1 MKRYTRRKSHKV
13 KILFSLL
20 FLIILCMMAGK
31 VLNSDFTLLSL
42 DNITHHV
49 ASEDN
54 GWNLILVNRDS
65 YIPDDYQ
72 VELTELSNGKKV
84 DSRIYPEL
92 QEMFNDARAQGYG
105 LFVREGY
112 RTQEEQQQLMD
123 EKIEAYE
130 NEGKSKSEAKKLAEQ
145 WVAIPGTSEHQLGI
159 AVDINADTTKSSSDD
174 VYNWLAENAHTY
186 GFIKRYPSNKTD
198 ITGVINEPWHYRYV
212 GKEAASKIYSQGIC
226 LEEYIDTLGY
236 ADSGHIETVCLLSKL
251 HEAERRQA
259 TYEEI
264 KKYVA
269 EYNDGMK
276 VSNLY
281 IAQVKRKCGIELAEN
296 FNIPRSEGAKQPQCP
311 KEKEE
316 AIIGALKA
324 FQMI

>member
-236 ADSGHIETVCLLSKL
+236 TYSGH
-251 HEAERRQA
+251 
-259 TYEEI
+259 
-264 KKYVA
+264 
-269 EYNDGMK
+269 
-276 VSNLY
+276 
-281 IAQVKRKCGIELAEN
+281 
-296 FNIPRSEGAKQPQCP
+296 
-311 KEKEE
+311 
-316 AIIGALKA
+316 
-324 FQMI
+324 

>member
-236 ADSGHIETVCLLSKL
+236 TDSGH
-251 HEAERRQA
+251 
-259 TYEEI
+259 
-264 KKYVA
+264 
-269 EYNDGMK
+269 
-276 VSNLY
+276 
-281 IAQVKRKCGIELAEN
+281 
-296 FNIPRSEGAKQPQCP
+296 
-311 KEKEE
+311 
-316 AIIGALKA
+316 
-324 FQMI
+324 

>member
-1 MKRYTRRKSHKV
+1 MKRYTRRKSYKV

-31 VLNSDFTLLSL
+31 VLNSDFTLLPL

-54 GWNLILVNRDS
+54 GWNLILVNRNS
-65 YIPDDYQ
+65 YIPDDYK
-72 VELTELSNGKKV
+72 VELTELSNGEKV

-112 RTQEEQQQLMD
+112 RTQEEQQQLLN

-145 WVAIPGTSEHQLGI
+145 LVAIPGTSEHQLGI

-174 VYNWLAENAHTY
+174 VYSWLAENAHKY
-186 GFIKRYPSNKTD
+186 GFIKRYPSDKTD

-212 GKEAASKIYSQGIC
+212 GKEAALEIYSQGMC
-226 LEEYIDTLGY
+226 LEEYIDTL
-236 ADSGHIETVCLLSKL
+236 E
-251 HEAERRQA
+251 
-259 TYEEI
+259 
-264 KKYVA
+264 
-269 EYNDGMK
+269 
-276 VSNLY
+276 
-281 IAQVKRKCGIELAEN
+281 
-296 FNIPRSEGAKQPQCP
+296 
-311 KEKEE
+311 
-316 AIIGALKA
+316 
-324 FQMI
+324 

>member
-186 GFIKRYPSNKTD
+186 GIIKRYPSNKTD
-198 ITGVINEPWHYRYV
+198 ITGVINEP
-212 GKEAASKIYSQGIC
+212 
-226 LEEYIDTLGY
+226 
-236 ADSGHIETVCLLSKL
+236 
-251 HEAERRQA
+251 
-259 TYEEI
+259 
-264 KKYVA
+264 
-269 EYNDGMK
+269 
-276 VSNLY
+276 
-281 IAQVKRKCGIELAEN
+281 
-296 FNIPRSEGAKQPQCP
+296 
-311 KEKEE
+311 
-316 AIIGALKA
+316 
-324 FQMI
+324 